1 MARALR
7 AIQTT
12 LVCCGTCD
20 EKTRCFISTLQ
31 EADGR
36 PPTPSLKRANGYGC
50 PVWADSCH
58 DLEARTA
65 VIRRYSRASFS
76 ARRRTQK
83 LKCRPGQSSA
93 TGDVRVRSYSDIR
106 T

>member
-20 EKTRCFISTLQ
+20 EKTRCFISTL

-50 PVWADSCH
+50 PVWA
-58 DLEARTA
+58 E
-65 VIRRYSRASFS
+65 
-76 ARRRTQK
+76 
-83 LKCRPGQSSA
+83 G
-93 TGDVRVRSYSDIR
+93 
-106 T
+106 